1 MGRSGKSPV
10 LPPGMKVEP
19 PFLAV
24 MYIIPGIFYYSYL
37 SYKAE
42 SAGTLLIKVDP
53 RDTSQMCSNCGS
65 IVKKTLSERVHE
77 CPYCGFVADRDYNAA
92 VNIHRVGME
101 QPFEPVEPG
110 PLHHISVVQVLSMKQ
125 EAPPFRAG

>member
-1 MGRSGKSPV
+1 MYVIIQAEQDVSEPKKEGRSVGIDVGLDS
-10 LPPGMKVEP
+10 
-19 PFLAV
+19 FAV
-24 MYIIPGIFYYSYL
+24 
-37 SYKAE
+37 
-42 SAGTLLIKVDP
+42 
-53 RDTSQMCSNCGS
+53 
-65 IVKKTLSERVHE
+65 
-77 CPYCGFVADRDYNAA
+77 DRDYNAA